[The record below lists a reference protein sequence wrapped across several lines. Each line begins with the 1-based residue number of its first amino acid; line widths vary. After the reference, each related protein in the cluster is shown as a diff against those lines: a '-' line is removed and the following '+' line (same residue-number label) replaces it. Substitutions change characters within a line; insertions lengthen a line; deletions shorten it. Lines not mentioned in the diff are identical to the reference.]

1 MTVFSS
7 DTLGCTGINTYF
19 AREPSVEPGEG
30 CMNPASVTNIKCALY
45 ATTISYLSTQ
55 IEYEATVEDFE
66 LVVAGSN
73 GYNYNC

>member
-1 MTVFSS
+1 
-7 DTLGCTGINTYF
+7 
-19 AREPSVEPGEG
+19 
-30 CMNPASVTNIKCALY
+30 MNPASVTNIKCALY

-55 IEYEATVEDFE
+55 IEYEATVEEFE